1 MRQTFAFTTAAMAAA
16 LEDTPVSYE
25 DLAEIEREFDD
36 VETEISMFIFA
47 FFSSYSM
54 TLEAKNIY
62 FSGLEG
68 LNAPRLCYNHIR
80 SDRSFR
86 ATFHGST
93 CIHTY
98 MF

>member
-47 FFSSYSM
+47 FFFFLFYDVGGKEY
-54 TLEAKNIY
+54 L
-62 FSGLEG
+62 F
-68 LNAPRLCYNHIR
+68 
-80 SDRSFR
+80 
-86 ATFHGST
+86 
-93 CIHTY
+93 
-98 MF
+98 